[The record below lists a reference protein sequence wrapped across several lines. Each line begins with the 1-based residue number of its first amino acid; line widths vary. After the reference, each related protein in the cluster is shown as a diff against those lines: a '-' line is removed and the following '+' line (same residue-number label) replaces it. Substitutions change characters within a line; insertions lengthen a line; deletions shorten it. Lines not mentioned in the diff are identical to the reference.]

1 MSATAEE
8 SERISNLVVSIFRS
22 PTWIL
27 PVAKFVDENCCIFEN
42 QEENKLEYTTVHNSF
57 KQLVEDLLL
66 VHLIE
71 LRISTDEF
79 TNFCQNGL
87 TGNNEL
93 HRSLVEQLI
102 SVDDFLVFKAMM
114 VKRNTELSR
123 EVLQLHNPIIA
134 GIVIAEPEED
144 PHSDDALEQARL
156 ERLEAEQRCVEA
168 ELQLAIALSRH
179 LERRLQLIEALNEV
193 LQMAAM
199 LNLQAET
206 MALQATEAEHV
217 ESAVQLQQEQLGLP
231 AYIRLQPLGDS
242 DTGSTWEDP
251 VTAENRRAEAAWQQQ
266 RAEEAVAAVSRASA
280 AAAETIATNP
290 NQPTEEEKQAR
301 AEHLK
306 RRREALL
313 EKKNRDRE
321 QQLNEFQMVNG
332 STASSKIASKAC
344 AASANLTEPDAGKR
358 LAAELRGEVLEAVKQ
373 TELPDPEAAALEMRR
388 ALAKQLKQ
396 TLTQSMA

>member
-1 MSATAEE
+1 
-8 SERISNLVVSIFRS
+8 
-22 PTWIL
+22 
-27 PVAKFVDENCCIFEN
+27 
-42 QEENKLEYTTVHNSF
+42 
-57 KQLVEDLLL
+57 
-66 VHLIE
+66 
-71 LRISTDEF
+71 
-79 TNFCQNGL
+79 
-87 TGNNEL
+87 
-93 HRSLVEQLI
+93 
-102 SVDDFLVFKAMM
+102 MM

-123 EVLQLHNPIIA
+123 EVLQLQNPIIE

-144 PHSDDALEQARL
+144 PHSDDALERARL
-156 ERLEAEQRCVEA
+156 ERLEAEQHCVEA

-217 ESAVQLQQEQLGLP
+217 ESTVQLQQEQLGLP
-231 AYIRLQPLGDS
+231 AYIRLQPLGDC

-344 AASANLTEPDAGKR
+344 AASANVTEPDAGKR
-358 LAAELRGEVLEAVKQ
+358 LAAELRGEVLEAAKQ